1 MTPGSGRQRRDDVR
15 GAAPREILTGAEG
28 NEARKNTVGRLEGK
42 VAIVTGGLGEI
53 GRATATRL
61 IAEGARVTVWDTA
74 AALDGAPPV
83 PDARARAVD
92 VTDPDEV
99 SAAMREALE
108 RDRRLDVLI
117 NNAGIIRD
125 DLAERLSLDDW
136 DDVLRVNLK
145 GTFIPCQAAI
155 ARFKEQGSGCVTN
168 TASTS
173 AFGNFGQA
181 NYSASKAGVM
191 GLTATLA
198 LELARHGVRVNCI
211 APGPI
216 ETSMMEKVPEK
227 VREKII
233 SRIPLGRLGRVEE
246 IAALHAFLA
255 SDDASYI
262 TGQTIICDGG
272 LTI

>member
-1 MTPGSGRQRRDDVR
+1 M
-15 GAAPREILTGAEG
+15 
-28 NEARKNTVGRLEGK
+28 
-42 VAIVTGGLGEI
+42 
-53 GRATATRL
+53 
-61 IAEGARVTVWDTA
+61 
-74 AALDGAPPV
+74 
-83 PDARARAVD
+83 
-92 VTDPDEV
+92 
-99 SAAMREALE
+99 
-108 RDRRLDVLI
+108 
-117 NNAGIIRD
+117 
-125 DLAERLSLDDW
+125 
-136 DDVLRVNLK
+136 DDVLRDHLR
-145 GTFIPCQAAI
+145 GTFIPSQAAI

-191 GLTATLA
+191 GLTGTLA
-198 LELARHGVRVNCI
+198 LELPRLGVRVNCI

-246 IAALHAFLA
+246 VAALHAFLA

-262 TGQTIICDGG
+262 TGQTIVCDGG

>member
-1 MTPGSGRQRRDDVR
+1 M
-15 GAAPREILTGAEG
+15 
-28 NEARKNTVGRLEGK
+28 GRLEGR
-42 VAIVTGGLGEI
+42 VAIVTGGLGGI
-53 GRATATRL
+53 GRATAARL
-61 IAEGARVTVWDTA
+61 ISEGARVTLWDTE
-74 AALDGAPPV
+74 AALDGLPPV

-92 VTDPDEV
+92 VTDPQEV
-99 SAAMREALE
+99 AAALREALA

-125 DLAERLSLDDW
+125 EMAEKLSLDDW

-155 ARFKEQGSGCVTN
+155 PRFKEQGSGCVIN

-173 AFGNFGQA
+173 AFGNIGQA
-181 NYSASKAGVM
+181 NYSASKAGVI
-191 GLTATLA
+191 GLTRTLA
-198 LELARHGVRVNCI
+198 LELSRHGVRVNCI

-227 VREKII
+227 IRERII
-233 SRIPLGRLGRVEE
+233 ARIPLGRFGQVEE

-262 TGQTIICDGG
+262 TGQTIVCDGG